1 MQKQNYWHK
10 VLLLVFC
17 FSCWGCGKT
26 YETSIPHVSFNFSC
40 NLAQSPYYKITIAGQ
55 FLAIQKN
62 INGLRVGYGG
72 LIIGRSIYSNDN
84 SYLAYDAACPVEA
97 KADVS
102 LTVKDDGLGTA
113 VCPHCGASFDL
124 SNYGCRNDGKGSEV
138 LRKYNSVTV
147 NGNTLVVRN

>member
-1 MQKQNYWHK
+1 MQKQNCWPK
-10 VLLLVFC
+10 ALLLILI

-26 YETSIPHVSFNFSC
+26 YETSIPDVSFSFSC

-72 LIIGRSIYSNDN
+72 LIIGRSIYAYDN

-97 KADVS
+97 KSDVI

-113 VCPHCGASFDL
+113 TCPRCGASYDL
-124 SNYGCRNDGKGSEV
+124 SNYGCRNDGKGNEV
-138 LRKYNSVTV
+138 LRRYNNIVAS
-147 NGNTLVVRN
+147 GNTLVVRN